1 MSLISLSRM
10 FKKLCAK
17 VIDPNTTQVLK
28 LKVVEIM
35 STLKKIFPPTSF
47 DVMTHL
53 VIHLVEELELC
64 TLIHT
69 RWMYP
74 MEWYMKALKGYIIRN
89 MARPEGN
96 MATRYSVEET
106 LGLYIEYFQG
116 VKSTRRTLWDDKEEP
131 TMHDE
136 LLEEVGALVE

>member
-1 MSLISLSRM
+1 
-10 FKKLCAK
+10 
-17 VIDPNTTQVLK
+17 
-28 LKVVEIM
+28 
-35 STLKKIFPPTSF
+35 
-47 DVMTHL
+47 
-53 VIHLVEELELC
+53 
-64 TLIHT
+64 
-69 RWMYP
+69 
-74 MEWYMKALKGYIIRN
+74 